1 MHFWNN
7 LRYANSQKIGKS
19 NNNKLVGTS
28 YPKGLRYGYKL
39 IIVYKLYIL
48 FPIIYYMEFVVEIKI
63 TYFFI
68 RKDITFD
75 LCTFHIIGV
84 LFFFVY
90 VFFGGMGIHYHLPI
104 LWILIYL

>member
-1 MHFWNN
+1 
-7 LRYANSQKIGKS
+7 
-19 NNNKLVGTS
+19 
-28 YPKGLRYGYKL
+28 
-39 IIVYKLYIL
+39 
-48 FPIIYYMEFVVEIKI
+48 MEFVVEIKI

-90 VFFGGMGIHYHLPI
+90 VFLGGDGYSLPPPDSMDSHI
-104 LWILIYL
+104 SVT